1 MSTDTMTSM
10 VKAERLQLTELM
22 PPETNYRPKR
32 RSGGLNVLTSFTFF
46 FVSTIWLLYVSSSII
61 PVFVFFGFLFASSLY
76 HRHSQMQAVEDNQS
90 AVLLLNAGDVDEAAE
105 VFEKLTE
112 TERHTRAHPVY
123 VFNRA
128 VAYMLQGRLKRAF
141 SLFNA
146 VKHSRHF
153 HFGAGRGYLPLMYIE
168 MASCLALMGHLDDA
182 REHLRNASKGLQGN
196 DLARLAFPETVIE
209 LRAGRPAAA
218 IQRLSQKWRATQDML
233 RVPTMRALRLLLA
246 YSYQLDGAEPAHVRR
261 LLDAIDDPRPGE
273 FDWVAADW
281 PELREFIRRN
291 GFSLR

>member
-1 MSTDTMTSM
+1 MSSDTMTSM
-10 VKAERLQLTELM
+10 VKAERLQLSELM

-32 RSGGLNVLTSFTFF
+32 RSGGFNVLTSFTIF
-46 FVSTIWLLYVSSSII
+46 FVATIGLLYFSSSIVPI
-61 PVFVFFGFLFASSLY
+61 FLFFGVLFTSSLY

-105 VFEKLTE
+105 VFERLTE
-112 TERHTRAHPVY
+112 SERHTRAHPVY

-182 REHLRNASKGLQGN
+182 RDYLRKARKGLQGN
-196 DLARLAFPETVIE
+196 DLARLAFPETVIG
-209 LRAGRPAAA
+209 LRSGRPGDT
-218 IQRLSQKWRATQDML
+218 IQRLSEIWRTTEDLL

-246 YSYQLDGAEPAHVRR
+246 YAYHLDGAEPAHVRR

-273 FDWVAADW
+273 FGWVVAEW
-281 PELREFIRRN
+281 PELREFVRRN